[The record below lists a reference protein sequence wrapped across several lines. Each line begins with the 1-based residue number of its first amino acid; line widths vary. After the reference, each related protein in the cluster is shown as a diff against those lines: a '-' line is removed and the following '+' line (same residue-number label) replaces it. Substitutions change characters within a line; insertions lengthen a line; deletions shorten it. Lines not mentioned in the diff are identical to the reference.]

1 MSCTCKP
8 GKALCR
14 SCLNQT
20 STPYVGNTVGN
31 DGNYTTHQIDVF
43 QKQFEK
49 TIAAD
54 VISNPLTAAVSKY
67 GRESFYNAVEK
78 INTDFLKR
86 DYIVSILPDY
96 DILNLRVARGPITPL
111 EFASFIKNSNYT
123 PSNAI
128 ISSNAKGA
136 RFCNELNDYY
146 NGDFSDSV
154 MGGFCALFGSVF
166 GAYNAFFDL
175 VDSVE
180 GFITDIQKLITK
192 IKNIENPLQAIFD
205 AIKVEALLRAIKE
218 KIIETITKTIEA
230 TCRAISNFNVEAI
243 TGPLNTPVKI
253 KIAEKT
259 EEKKSALQEL
269 CGEDNLQRII
279 DKIKALI
286 DYASDLFENPSL
298 EEIMF
303 LIARICALATGVE
316 GLIKG
321 LKDPLDD
328 FANRYDEVFNT
339 ISNSSNR
346 VTAEAI
352 RAGAFRLEERQRQ
365 EQINNARGPWTAAG
379 NIAPMTSEEVIGLP
393 KWEALKAGTDARLKI
408 QGGWVTRM
416 DPVSEGWTVI
426 DVRVRVMIIRL
437 QIAAKE
443 AGIANHL
450 TLNSGY
456 RNPVYNE
463 AVGGVK
469 ASQHL
474 SGKAADLTWNGFRGR
489 SSEVDEFVS
498 LARTIGFTGIGYY
511 NSFVHVDVGR
521 ERYWDKRT

>member
-1 MSCTCKP
+1 M
-8 GKALCR
+8 LQ
-14 SCLNQT
+14 NIVQH
-20 STPYVGNTVGN
+20 ST
-31 DGNYTTHQIDVF
+31 
-43 QKQFEK
+43 
-49 TIAAD
+49 
-54 VISNPLTAAVSKY
+54 
-67 GRESFYNAVEK
+67 NAVEK

-96 DILNLRVARGPITPL
+96 DILNVRVARGPITAL

-253 KIAEKT
+253 RIAEKT

-379 NIAPMTSEEVIGLP
+379 NIAPITSEEVIGLP

-416 DPVSEGWTVI
+416 DPVSEGWTVMNL
-426 DVRVRVMIIRL
+426 DKEYKL
-437 QIAAKE
+437 AKIAAKE